1 MGPSIMACS
10 VMRLLSL
17 PEVQVLGALTR
28 DGCLLILARVVRL
41 FGFGFLSVVFA
52 LYLAALGLTDGQIGL
67 VLTLTLVGDAAL
79 SLWIATV
86 ADRLGRRRMLLLG
99 AGLMVFGGVVFGV
112 SSVVPLLA
120 LAAFIGTL
128 SPSGGEVGPFLS
140 IEQAALPQTT
150 TDEHRTPVFAWY
162 NLVGSFATAL
172 GALGGGAL
180 AQAMQDL
187 GSTPLASYR
196 VILLGYAGLGVLLG
210 WFFTRLSPAVEV
222 TQVVNRPVKRRLGL
236 HRSRGVVFKLGTL
249 FMLDSFGG
257 GLVVQSLMAY
267 WFHARF
273 GVEPALLGTIF
284 FGANLFAGLSAL
296 AAARIAAR
304 IGLINTMVV
313 THLPSNIF
321 LMLVPFMPSLPLAI
335 AMLLLRFSLSQMDV
349 PTRQSYTMAVV
360 DPDERSA
367 AAGLTSVA
375 RTIASA
381 WAPLL
386 TGALFNASLW
396 GAPFVLA
403 GLLKSVYDLTLYGS
417 FRAIKPPEERRETAA
432 S

>member
-1 MGPSIMACS
+1 M
-10 VMRLLSL
+10 
-17 PEVQVLGALTR
+17 
-28 DGCLLILARVVRL
+28 
-41 FGFGFLSVVFA
+41 
-52 LYLAALGLTDGQIGL
+52 
-67 VLTLTLVGDAAL
+67 
-79 SLWIATV
+79 
-86 ADRLGRRRMLLLG
+86 
-99 AGLMVFGGVVFGV
+99 
-112 SSVVPLLA
+112 
-120 LAAFIGTL
+120 

-150 TDEHRTPVFAWY
+150 TDEHRMPVFAWY

-172 GALGGGAL
+172 GALAGGAL
-180 AQAMQDL
+180 AQAMQGL

-222 TQVVNRPVKRRLGL
+222 APAVNAPAKRRLGL
-236 HRSRGVVFKLGTL
+236 HRSRGVVFKLAAL

-273 GVEPALLGTIF
+273 GVEPALLGSIF
-284 FGANLFAGLSAL
+284 FGANLFAGVSAL
-296 AAARIAAR
+296 AAARIAKA

-313 THLPSNIF
+313 THLPSNVF
-321 LMLVPFMPSLPLAI
+321 LMLVPFMPNLALAI

-375 RTIASA
+375 RTVASA

-386 TGALFNASLW
+386 TGVLFSASLW

-403 GLLKSVYDLTLYGS
+403 GLLKSAYDLTLYCG
-417 FRAIKPPEERRETAA
+417 FRAIKPPEEQRETAA